1 MQIAD
6 IQDKAL
12 QSGLFENRKKGVLTN
27 LLNFYKAD
35 KIGMQQRVAICFSAS
50 VCAL

>member
-12 QSGLFENRKKGVLTN
+12 QSGLFENRKKRVLTN

-35 KIGMQQRVAICFSAS
+35 KIGMQQQQRVSLRLC
-50 VCAL
+50 VHRK